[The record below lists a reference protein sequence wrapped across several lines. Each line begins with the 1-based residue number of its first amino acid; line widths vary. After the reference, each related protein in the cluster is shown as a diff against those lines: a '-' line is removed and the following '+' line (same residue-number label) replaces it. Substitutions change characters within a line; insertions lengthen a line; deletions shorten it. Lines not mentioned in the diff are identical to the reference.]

1 MNIAK
6 LFDIKSSLTR
16 KEYLITLAGCL
27 LICVVAELIN
37 PYVGMAVGILASIW
51 LVIAGF
57 RRYNGFEKGMGLWSI
72 LIMIIIISS
81 LLLSLAFIPYGV
93 SDGGNP
99 LFAIPGFIAGAV
111 LVCACAV
118 NIFVVLKDKNEG
130 KITV

>member
-6 LFDIKSSLTR
+6 FFDIKSSLTR

-27 LICVVAELIN
+27 LLCVIAELIN
-37 PYVGMAVGILASIW
+37 TYVGMAVGVLASIW

-57 RRYNGFEKGMGLWSI
+57 RRYNGFEKGMGLWSV

-93 SDGGNP
+93 SKGGNP
-99 LFAIPGFIAGAV
+99 LFAVPGFIAAAV
-111 LVCACAV
+111 LVIACGINV
-118 NIFVVLKDKNEG
+118 YVVVKERKEE
-130 KITV
+130 V